1 MTTPIDEL
9 KIRAR
14 LLRKALLSRDAA
26 ALSRAA
32 AVARRRRWTIPEE
45 WPLALC
51 LNIVSVEAGFDLWN
65 HARIVLGG
73 EAVSGAD
80 MGRFWYENACSAL
93 LNHWFAGY
101 DDARASLDADYGR
114 YLFPYD
120 RQFIVADAPFVV
132 ALGLDPAAPEW
143 TGIGRDLVSGYG
155 SAEWVSLVRRR
166 LLQMRAGAVARQDAI
181 VGGLWPGALR

>member
-14 LLRKALLSRDAA
+14 LLRNALVSRDAA
-26 ALSRAA
+26 ALARASAVSRQ
-32 AVARRRRWTIPEE
+32 RRWTIPDE
-45 WPLALC
+45 WSLALC
-51 LNIVSVEAGFDLWN
+51 LNIVSVEAGFDQWN

-73 EAVSGAD
+73 EAARGD
-80 MGRFWYENACSAL
+80 DLGRLWYDKACSAL

-101 DDARASLDADYGR
+101 DDALASLRSHSGR

-120 RQFIVADAPFVV
+120 RQFIVTDAPFVV

-143 TGIGRDLVSGYG
+143 AGIGRDLVRGYG
-155 SAEWVSLVRRR
+155 TAQWAALVEQR
-166 LLQMRAGAVARQDAI
+166 LRQMRKGEGARQ
-181 VGGLWPGALR
+181 

>member
-1 MTTPIDEL
+1 MTTPIEEL

-14 LLRKALLSRDAA
+14 LLRKALVSRDGA
-26 ALSRAA
+26 ALARASAASRQ
-32 AVARRRRWTIPEE
+32 RRWTIPDE

-51 LNIVSVEAGFDLWN
+51 LNVVSVEAGFDQWN

-73 EAVSGAD
+73 EAVAGGD
-80 MGRFWYENACSAL
+80 MGRFWYDKACSAL

-101 DDARASLDADYGR
+101 DDARASLHAHSGR

-132 ALGLDPAAPEW
+132 ALGLDPAARVWES
-143 TGIGRDLVSGYG
+143 IGRDLVGGYG
-155 SAEWVSLVRRR
+155 TVEWKVLVEQR
-166 LLQMRAGAVARQDAI
+166 LRQMRIGAGA
-181 VGGLWPGALR
+181 

>member
-14 LLRKALLSRDAA
+14 LLRKALVSRDVA
-26 ALSRAA
+26 ALARAA
-32 AVARRRRWTIPEE
+32 AVSRQRRWTIPDE

-51 LNIVSVEAGFDLWN
+51 LNIVSVEAGFDQWN

-73 EAVSGAD
+73 EAAGGDD
-80 MGRFWYENACSAL
+80 MGRFWYDKACSAL

-101 DDARASLDADYGR
+101 DDARASLQAHSGR

-132 ALGLDPAAPEW
+132 VLGLDPAAPEW
-143 TGIGRDLVSGYG
+143 AGIGRDLVSGYG
-155 SAEWVSLVRRR
+155 TAEWASLVRQR
-166 LLQMRAGAVARQDAI
+166 LLRLRARGET
-181 VGGLWPGALR
+181 